1 MFNHTLHLI
10 FHQVVLSPWV
20 MSPSNLLVL
29 KPNSVILQDEDY
41 VVSIWYRKDLLLT
54 QTKVLS
60 IRKSVSAKSQH
71 GPSSP
76 MLPPGGPITYSMLQ
90 SLLHRRF
97 VTSDIV
103 TYQQIQQLLTEDPCE
118 LLFHIPNEEQS
129 SVARQLYPGL
139 DPAQYLNDI
148 HFNI

>member
-1 MFNHTLHLI
+1 
-10 FHQVVLSPWV
+10 

-29 KPNSVILQDEDY
+29 KPDSVILQDEDY

-76 MLPPGGPITYSMLQ
+76 MLPPGGPITYFYTAVSTAQKIRNFRYRHLPTNSATANRGSM
-90 SLLHRRF
+90 
-97 VTSDIV
+97 
-103 TYQQIQQLLTEDPCE
+103 
-118 LLFHIPNEEQS
+118 
-129 SVARQLYPGL
+129 
-139 DPAQYLNDI
+139 
-148 HFNI
+148 

>member
-1 MFNHTLHLI
+1 
-10 FHQVVLSPWV
+10 
-20 MSPSNLLVL
+20 
-29 KPNSVILQDEDY
+29 
-41 VVSIWYRKDLLLT
+41 
-54 QTKVLS
+54 
-60 IRKSVSAKSQH
+60 
-71 GPSSP
+71 

-97 VTSDIV
+97 INSDIV

-129 SVARQLYPGL
+129 SVSRQLYPGL